1 VLSIQKDAAASAINM
16 AIKADESRFR
26 AQSDAAIAVILDE
39 VRRLKASRTQL
50 TVENQA
56 A

>member
-1 VLSIQKDAAASAINM
+1 M

-39 VRRLKASRTQL
+39 VRRLKASRSQ
-50 TVENQA
+50 TVIEHHA

>member
-1 VLSIQKDAAASAINM
+1 LAIQKDAAASAINM

-39 VRRLKASRTQL
+39 VRRLKAARAQ
-50 TVENQA
+50 TVIEHHA